1 MYEGDATMK
10 ITHSLSLLVQ
20 RVSLMFSIISLLALF
35 GLQPAFAASQGP
47 SFVRIIHASPEIGT
61 ADVFVD
67 GSLLLSSFA
76 FGSITGYATVPAGP
90 HKVQIALVG
99 KGIGGSLITQTLAV
113 SPGFAYTVAAIGT
126 NQTGLSLEVFIDN
139 NQLTP
144 GSAKVRVYH
153 LSPDF
158 GPVDVATSGGSTLF
172 TGVNYQQATDYRAI
186 GTGAYTFDVHAIN
199 ANTTLPIA
207 ATLNANT
214 VTSIFTVGLFNGI
227 PKITL
232 VPAQVSGLP
241 GLPGTG
247 SDPNAQPTLVH
258 SSQPFLPWLFAALA
272 VVFVTTS
279 VVARRRAGRL

>member
-1 MYEGDATMK
+1 MYEGDETMK

-99 KGIGGSLITQTLAV
+99 KGIGGSLITETLAV

-126 NQTGLSLEVFIDN
+126 QQTGLSLEVFIDN

-144 GSAKVRVYH
+144 GSAKLRVYH

-158 GPVDVATSGGSTLF
+158 GPVDVATNSSTLF
-172 TGVNYQQATDYRAI
+172 SGVNYQQATNYRAVS
-186 GTGAYTFDVHAIN
+186 TGAYTFDVHAIN
-199 ANTTLPIA
+199 LNTTLPIA
-207 ATLNANT
+207 ATLKANT
-214 VTSIFTVGLFNGI
+214 VTSIFTVGLFNGN

-247 SDPNAQPTLVH
+247 SDPNAQPSLVH
-258 SSQPFLPWLFAALA
+258 SSQPFFPWLFAALA
-272 VVFVTTS
+272 VAFVTTS
-279 VVARRRAGRL
+279 VVARRRASVR

>member
-1 MYEGDATMK
+1 MK

-20 RVSLMFSIISLLALF
+20 HVSLMLSIISLFALF
-35 GLQPAFAASQGP
+35 GFQSAFATTQSP
-47 SFVRIIHASPEIGT
+47 SFVRIIHASPDVGT

-67 GSLLLSSFA
+67 GSQLLSSFA
-76 FGSITGYATVPAGP
+76 FGSITGYASIPAGP

-99 KGIGGSLITQTLAV
+99 KGIGGSVITQTLAV
-113 SPGFAYTVAAIGT
+113 SPGVAYTVAAIGT
-126 NQTGLSLEVFIDN
+126 NQTGLKLVVFIDN
-139 NQLTP
+139 NQLSP
-144 GSAKVRVYH
+144 GSAEVRVYH

-158 GPVDVATSGGSTLF
+158 GPIDVTTSGSTLF

-186 GTGAYTFDVHAIN
+186 GTGAYTFDVHATN
-199 ANTTLPIA
+199 LNTTLPIA

-214 VTSIFTVGLFNGI
+214 VTSIFTVGLFNGN

-279 VVARRRAGRL
+279 VVARSRRRMQ